1 MMSKRFSFRKILNSF
16 YCVLEQFPDKRT
28 GDNTRYSM
36 RDIALGTFSVF
47 FTQSPSFLAHQT
59 SLKMAKGK
67 SNAETIFGI
76 DELPRSR
83 ATGYPHGI
91 GFV

>member
-1 MMSKRFSFRKILNSF
+1 
-16 YCVLEQFPDKRT
+16 
-28 GDNTRYSM
+28 
-36 RDIALGTFSVF
+36 LGTFSVF